1 MCVVSMIGQNY
12 QDRFPGIYPTFPN
25 VTREEFDK
33 LKREEFDKLKREE
46 FDKLKREELDKLK
59 RELEEL
65 KKLLKAAKE
74 FDEAAGQKECENADK
89 VKFIK
94 QVAEFVGVD
103 IEIV

>member
-25 VTREEFDK
+25 VSREEF
-33 LKREEFDKLKREE
+33 
-46 FDKLKREELDKLK
+46 DKLK

-65 KKLLKAAKE
+65 KKLIKAARE
-74 FDEAAGQKECENADK
+74 FDEATGQKDCENADK

>member
-25 VTREEFDK
+25 VT
-33 LKREEFDKLKREE
+33 REEFDKLKREE